1 MNLKKKNPGKLFF
14 ALAVVM
20 ALAFCNHALG
30 QDKSLVARMTKVR
43 IDPMQLEFYKAAL
56 KTQIETAVNE
66 EQGVLTLYA
75 VAEKSNP
82 ARITIFEVYADEQA
96 YKSHLETAH
105 FKKYKTITKAMV
117 KSSVLTACTPIALGA
132 KAR

>member
-1 MNLKKKNPGKLFF
+1 MKLTERKLVKLF
-14 ALAVVM
+14 LAIIVTGFV
-20 ALAFCNHALG
+20 FCNHAAG
-30 QDKSLVARMTKVR
+30 QDKSVVARTNKVR
-43 IDPMQLEFYKAAL
+43 IDPFQLEFYKAAL
-56 KTQIETAVNE
+56 KTQIETSVNE

-82 ARITIFEVYADEQA
+82 TRITIFEVYANEQA

-105 FKKYKTITKAMV
+105 YKKYKTITKNMI
-117 KSSVLTACTPIALGA
+117 KSSVLTPCIPIALGA